1 MKRFFGLMMTL
12 VLVLSVAAAA
22 GGETFTTEYFT
33 LQLPDNWEIITDDLE
48 SEEEAQCLGAFADSS
63 EIGLVGVVYLAY
75 YENLKDIALWNSDE
89 EELEAYTDAI
99 LEDYAENN
107 PELIGVVQAG
117 KIPLVLI
124 RGTDE
129 DGDFL
134 YADTMTNG
142 YAIEF
147 EFFVTDADVEK
158 MYPITDAHIEQVK
171 TILATFQPVT

>member
-1 MKRFFGLMMTL
+1 MKRFFSLMTAL

-22 GGETFTTEYFT
+22 GETFRTDYFT
-33 LQLPDNWEIITDDLE
+33 LELPDSWEIETEDLE
-48 SEEEAQCLGAFADSS
+48 SEKGEQCLGVFGENSD
-63 EIGLVGVVYLAY
+63 IGLVAIAYLVY

-89 EELEAYTDAI
+89 QELEAYTEAI

-107 PELIGVVQAG
+107 PELLGIVQAG

-124 RGTDE
+124 KGTDG
-129 DGDFL
+129 GDEFL

-147 EFFVTDADVEK
+147 DFFVTDADAENFF
-158 MYPITDAHIEQVK
+158 PFTDAYIEQVK